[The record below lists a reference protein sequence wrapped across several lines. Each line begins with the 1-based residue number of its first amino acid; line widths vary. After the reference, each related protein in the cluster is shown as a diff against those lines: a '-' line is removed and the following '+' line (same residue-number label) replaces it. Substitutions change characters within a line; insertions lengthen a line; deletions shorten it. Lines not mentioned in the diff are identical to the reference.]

1 MTPPFKKQFERTS
14 NLFKYAR
21 DARVV
26 LVTYVTDLERRT
38 RDRRD
43 AFVWATA
50 VMVLAVL
57 FASGLVGFV

>member
-1 MTPPFKKQFERTS
+1 M
-14 NLFKYAR
+14 
-21 DARVV
+21 V

-50 VMVLAVL
+50 LMVLGFL
-57 FASGLVGFV
+57 FTVGLVGFV